1 MAYVLQPITLTAS
14 ATLNN
19 DTHGLTTVRLSAAA
33 GLTVTM
39 PAATGSGDKYC
50 FKVVTSVTSNSYV
63 IAAAGTDIL
72 AGVVAIATDVAGVTC
87 PTTATS
93 DKITMNGGTTGGLA
107 GSSVELEDSA
117 SGVWIVTG
125 SLISTST
132 EATPFS
138 AT

>member
-93 DKITMNGGTTGGLA
+93 DKLTMNGGTTGGLA

-117 SGVWIVTG
+117 SGVWIVSG
-125 SLISTST
+125 SLISTGA